1 MVSARIAIETFG
13 CRVNQYESDMM
24 RDRLASSYEMSET
37 APDVVLLNGCT
48 VTALAERKARQAAR
62 RIRRA
67 HPHATIVLMGCL
79 ADAVDQGT
87 TRFDEADLLAGNA
100 WKPHVEE
107 VVQSALSGRTGRLP
121 GRALGNLAMEHSAG
135 PPDRIRAFL
144 KIQDGCRRSC
154 TYCRTTQV
162 RGPSR
167 SKPLPAVL
175 AEVHGLLGAGFPEI
189 VLTGINLAEYASEK
203 HRLAEVVEAV
213 ARSAGLRR
221 LRLASL
227 NPEAFSDDFLRVC
240 AQHSL
245 VSPHFHIPLQSG
257 DDDILSAMQ
266 RGYSV
271 RDYLETV
278 ERVRRWIPHATFGTD
293 LIVGFPGEDEA
304 AFAGTVHCVESVGYA
319 NVHIFRYSPRPGTA
333 AALRDPVPS
342 TVQRLRSERL
352 SACWETVLHRVLD
365 NRIGTTQDV
374 LVEEHRE
381 AVWRGYTHDYLHVRF
396 HSDRRIPIG
405 SISSVRITGRMEATL
420 EGVDDDRDDTR

>member
-1 MVSARIAIETFG
+1 MVSVRIALETFG

-24 RDRLASSYEMSET
+24 RDRLAASYEISEA
-37 APDVVLLNGCT
+37 APDVVLLNACT

-62 RIRRA
+62 RIRRT
-67 HPHATIVLMGCL
+67 HPHATIVLIGCL

-100 WKPHVEE
+100 WKPHVDE
-107 VVQSALSGRTGRLP
+107 VVRSALSGRTGLLPARRL
-121 GRALGNLAMEHSAG
+121 GDLAEEHSAG
-135 PPDRIRAFL
+135 PVDRVRAFL
-144 KIQDGCRRSC
+144 KIQDGCHRSC
-154 TYCRTTQV
+154 AYCRTTQV

-167 SKPLPAVL
+167 SKPLAAVR
-175 AEVHGLLGAGFPEI
+175 AEARDLVDAGFPEL
-189 VLTGINLAEYASEK
+189 VLTGINLAEYASDD
-203 HRLAEVVEAV
+203 HRLADVVDAV
-213 ARSAGLRR
+213 AATAGLRR

-227 NPEAFSDDFLRVC
+227 NPEAFGDDLIRAC
-240 AQHSL
+240 AEHSV
-245 VSPHFHIPLQSG
+245 VSPHVHIPLQSG
-257 DDDILSAMQ
+257 DDEVLRAMQ

-271 RDYLETV
+271 RDYLEAV
-278 ERVRRWIPHATFGTD
+278 DRIRHRIPHATFGTD

-304 AFAGTVHCVESVGYA
+304 AFAGTVRCVETVGYV
-319 NVHIFRYSPRPGTA
+319 NLHVFRYSPRPGTA
-333 AALRDPVPS
+333 AARLKPVPS
-342 TVQRLRSERL
+342 SVQRMRSERL
-352 SACWETVLHRVLD
+352 SACWETTVEPVLD

-405 SISSVRITGRMEATL
+405 SISSVRITGRVGATL